1 VIFLTQNRGT
11 DGDDAPRRTQP
22 LHSSGGNREDQMPG
36 INDRALRALTR
47 AWITTVI
54 ATGLLCAALAIAPMW
69 DSAGYLRALPGALS
83 LGQ

>member
-1 VIFLTQNRGT
+1 VISLTQKGGT
-11 DGDDAPRRTQP
+11 DGDDAPRRTRP
-22 LHSSGGNREDQMPG
+22 SASPAYREDQMPG

-54 ATGLLCAALAIAPMW
+54 ATALLSMALAVAPTW

>member
-1 VIFLTQNRGT
+1 
-11 DGDDAPRRTQP
+11 
-22 LHSSGGNREDQMPG
+22 MPG